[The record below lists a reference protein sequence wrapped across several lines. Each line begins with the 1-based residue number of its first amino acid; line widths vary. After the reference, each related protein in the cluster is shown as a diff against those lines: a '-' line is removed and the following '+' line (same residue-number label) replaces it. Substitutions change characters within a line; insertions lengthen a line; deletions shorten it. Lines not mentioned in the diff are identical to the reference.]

1 MTIAAD
7 IRGKVNAAH
16 SGTIFATSDFNGP
29 RPAVESTLSRLT
41 TKGSLVRVRRG
52 TYWKGVKSRFGT
64 GRPSTEDI
72 VLDIAHRR
80 GIGPTGWL
88 AGYRLGLS
96 TQVPG
101 TLEFAVIGAPPTG
114 VEGAVFHHRSNM
126 ERHDLNYLEVGVLE
140 VLRTW
145 PDYSESSWNDL
156 VSRIRELTLAKRIRP
171 HRLFKATECEWSRRL
186 RERAAK
192 LRIDLGGTYPS
203 HHHGKRSSG

>member
-1 MTIAAD
+1 MTVAAD

-16 SGTIFATSDFNGP
+16 SGTIFETSDFDGS

-41 TKGSLVRVRRG
+41 AKGSLVRVRRG

-80 GIGPTGWL
+80 GLGPAGWL

-101 TLEFAVIGAPPTG
+101 TLEFAVIGDPPTG
-114 VEGAVFHHRSNM
+114 VEGTVFHRRSNI
-126 ERHDLNYLEVGVLE
+126 ERRDLNYLEVGVLE

-145 PDYSESSWNDL
+145 PDYSERSWNDF
-156 VSRIRELTLAKRIRP
+156 VSRIRELTLVKRIRP
-171 HRLFKATECEWSRRL
+171 HRLLKAAEHEWSRRL
-186 RERAAK
+186 RERSAK
-192 LRIDLGGTYPS
+192 LRIDLSATNPS
-203 HHHGKRSSG
+203 HHGKRSSG